1 MRVLQQHRWLGQR
14 LPIQTKAASSHRATW
29 SKLGRYHERRSS
41 RQSLGPLP
49 FVNYINDIPA
59 VVNHLVLLIADD
71 SKLIAPIRCPT
82 DLISLKN
89 DLDAF
94 EEWSSKRHML
104 SNVDKCEI
112 MEFRRSGKCFYANA
126 DFFMIIIK
134 LFIWVL

>member
-1 MRVLQQHRWLGQR
+1 M
-14 LPIQTKAASSHRATW
+14 
-29 SKLGRYHERRSS
+29 
-41 RQSLGPLP
+41 
-49 FVNYINDIPA
+49 PA
-59 VVNHLVLLIADD
+59 VVNHLVLLFTDD
-71 SKLIAPIRCPT
+71 SRLIAPIRSPS